1 MPFCGLYLAVAVEMA
16 RQEWNAKQKDE
27 LNVALEAT
35 NAQLMKQFEEQ
46 KKEAVEKAVSKARVR
61 LISLCVCKVSQA
73 FGNLWLI
80 ITVEPLPNGLL
91 GGRGTCPKRSE

>member
-35 NAQLMKQFEEQ
+35 NAQLMKHFEEQ
-46 KKEAVEKAVSKARVR
+46 KKEAVENAVSKARVR
-61 LISLCVCKVSQA
+61 LISLSVFKVSPA
-73 FGNLWLI
+73 F
-80 ITVEPLPNGLL
+80 
-91 GGRGTCPKRSE
+91 

>member
-27 LNVALEAT
+27 LNVALEAR
-35 NAQLMKQFEEQ
+35 NVQLMKQFEEQ

-61 LISLCVCKVSQA
+61 LISLSVFKVSPA
-73 FGNLWLI
+73 F
-80 ITVEPLPNGLL
+80 
-91 GGRGTCPKRSE
+91 

>member
-16 RQEWNAKQKDE
+16 RQEWNAKQRDE

-46 KKEAVEKAVSKARVR
+46 KKEAVEKAVSKAKVR
-61 LISLCVCKVSQA
+61 LISLRVFKVSPA
-73 FGNLWLI
+73 F
-80 ITVEPLPNGLL
+80 
-91 GGRGTCPKRSE
+91 

>member
-61 LISLCVCKVSQA
+61 LISLCVCKVSPV
-73 FGNLWLI
+73 F
-80 ITVEPLPNGLL
+80 
-91 GGRGTCPKRSE
+91 